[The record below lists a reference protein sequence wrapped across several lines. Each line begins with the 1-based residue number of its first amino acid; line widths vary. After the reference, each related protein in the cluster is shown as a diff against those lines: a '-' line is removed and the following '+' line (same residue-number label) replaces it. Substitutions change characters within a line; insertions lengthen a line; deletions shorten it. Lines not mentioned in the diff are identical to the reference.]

1 MPLSNYGELKASIA
15 DFLNRNDLTAQ
26 IPDFI
31 RLFESRANDRV
42 RVRQGLLRTTL
53 VLTGQFTA
61 APEGL
66 EEIES
71 CWIPSPHK
79 KIGVITTLQAAVE
92 RERTANATGPLESV
106 SVVGNE
112 IEAFPTP
119 SADTTLSLV
128 YFQTVPPL
136 AADEDSNWLLD
147 KYPDLYLYGS
157 LIASAPFLKDDDR
170 LQMWTALHDT
180 RLEEANIAGM
190 RAKLGGGTIRVRRTA
205 IG

>member
-1 MPLSNYGELKASIA
+1 VALTNYGELKAAVA
-15 DFLNRNDLTAQ
+15 DWLNRTDLTAR

-31 RLFESRANDRV
+31 RIYESRANDRV

-53 VLTGQFTA
+53 TLTGQFTA
-61 APEGL
+61 APAGL

-71 CWIPSPHK
+71 AWIPSPYK
-79 KIGVITTLQAAVE
+79 KIGVMTTLQAAEE
-92 RERTANATGPLESV
+92 RERSGNAVGPLQSV
-106 SVVGNE
+106 CVVGEE

-119 SADTTLSLV
+119 SANTDLSIL
-128 YFQTVPPL
+128 YFQSVTAL
-136 AADEDSNWLLD
+136 ADDSDTNWLLD

-170 LQMWTALHDT
+170 LQMWTALHDA
-180 RLEEANIAGM
+180 RLEEANIASS
-190 RAKLGGGTIRVRRTA
+190 RAKLGGGTVRIRRRA

>member
-92 RERTANATGPLESV
+92 RERTVNATGPLENV

-119 SADTTLSLV
+119 SANTTLSLV
-128 YFQTVPPL
+128 YFQSVPALTV
-136 AADEDSNWLLD
+136 DGNSNWLLD

>member
-71 CWIPSPHK
+71 CWIPSPYK
-79 KIGVITTLQAAVE
+79 KIGVITTLQAAEE
-92 RERTANATGPLESV
+92 RERTADATGPLENV

-112 IEAFPTP
+112 VEAFPTP

-180 RLEEANIAGM
+180 RLEEANIAGT
-190 RAKLGGGTIRVRRTA
+190 RAKLGTIRVRRTA

>member
-1 MPLSNYGELKASIA
+1 MPLSNYGELKASVA

-71 CWIPSPHK
+71 CWIPTPYK
-79 KIGVITTLQAAVE
+79 QIGVITTLQAAEE

-119 SADTTLSLV
+119 SANTTLSLV
-128 YFQTVPPL
+128 YFQSVPALTV
-136 AADEDSNWLLD
+136 DEDSNWLLD

-180 RLEEANIAGM
+180 RLEEANIAGT
-190 RAKLGGGTIRVRRTA
+190 RAKLGTIRVRRTA